1 MIIDLLLIN
10 VSITMIFLS
19 GFIDSVDNF
28 INRKFPPYHL
38 PAPFS
43 CNLCSVFWASLL
55 YTIITG
61 NLSLL
66 SLCLCLF
73 SALLTEV
80 TAPMITIIINWLKKV
95 LMWIMPKD
103 I

>member
-1 MIIDLLLIN
+1 MITDLLLIN
-10 VSITMIFLS
+10 AIVTMIFIS
-19 GFIDSVDNF
+19 GFVDSVDNF
-28 INRKFPPYHL
+28 INRRFPPYHL
-38 PAPFS
+38 PKPFS

-55 YTIITG
+55 FVLITG

-66 SLCLCLF
+66 SIALCLF

-80 TAPMITIIINWLKKV
+80 TAPMITILINWLKKV